1 MTAACVPVGVVREM
15 DSYAPDPHRT
25 RRELRLQPSAEAAT
39 EARAWIREQFSGS
52 LPLGALYD
60 LLTVVTELV
69 TNSVR
74 HGPGAPIDV
83 RVQVAPDGRVTGEV
97 ADQGEGEVAIREIT
111 PGIGGFGL
119 RLVDSITERWGVY
132 KGSTHVWFE
141 LRPSVSAA
149 TSSQEARR

>member
-1 MTAACVPVGVVREM
+1 MT
-15 DSYAPDPHRT
+15 DPRT
-25 RRELRLQPSAEAAT
+25 PAGLVSEWSRTTRIRSKSRGLRLQPTVEAAT

-83 RVQVAPDGRVTGEV
+83 RVQVADDGRVSGEV
-97 ADQGEGEVAIREIT
+97 EDQGDGKVAIREIT
-111 PGIGGFGL
+111 PGTGGFGL
-119 RLVDSITERWGVY
+119 RLVDSIAERWGVY
-132 KGSTHVWFE
+132 DGSTHVWFE
-141 LRPSVSAA
+141 LRPALSAA
-149 TSSQEARR
+149 TSSQDARR